1 LEKHVS
7 SGDDKIAVSS
17 LAASDPDPSSHIYWV
32 ADTEAVAL
40 GLLPASTSIDMF
52 VGFSNTHT
60 FDFDRSDGIAAGAF
74 DFIGTVGHELSEVMG
89 RELGVNENNVNDA
102 PTAHILDLFHYGAVA
117 NPYSD
122 RGGYFSIAGGRTTLD
137 NFNPNVGPA
146 PGDAGDWAFTAGNDS
161 FLNNSNPGVYNDIS
175 ETDLREMDVLG

>member
-1 LEKHVS
+1 FEHQYTDNVTFNLHVGFGERNGTALGAGS
-7 SGDDKIAVSS
+7 LGESFFHLHHFTYAQIKTALTNDATSGDDATAVANLPS
-17 LAASDPDPSSHIYWV
+17 SDPDPSSHTYWV

-40 GLLPASTSIDMF
+40 GLLPTSTSIDMF

-102 PTAHILDLFHYGAVA
+102 PTAHILDLFHYG
-117 NPYSD
+117 
-122 RGGYFSIAGGRTTLD
+122 
-137 NFNPNVGPA
+137 
-146 PGDAGDWAFTAGNDS
+146 
-161 FLNNSNPGVYNDIS
+161 GV
-175 ETDLREMDVLG
+175 